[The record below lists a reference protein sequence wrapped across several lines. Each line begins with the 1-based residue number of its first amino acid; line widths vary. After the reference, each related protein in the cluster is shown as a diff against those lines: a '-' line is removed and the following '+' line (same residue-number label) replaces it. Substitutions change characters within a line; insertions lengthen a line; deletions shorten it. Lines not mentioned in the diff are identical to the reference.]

1 MGFVDDK
8 GRPELVVSHAIKLG
22 RAFFKPVP
30 SAEPAPEPAQVA
42 EKPKRVRRTTA
53 VTELTATNPAPTQ
66 KATPV
71 KRRRKAADPNASG
84 HETAISAKAV
94 RRQDAAAAAT
104 EPKQPATKNTSAP
117 KNTAATRSR
126 KQKTGGHP

>member
-22 RAFFKPVP
+22 MAFFKPVP
-30 SAEPAPEPAQVA
+30 PVEPAPEPAQAA
-42 EKPKRVRRTTA
+42 EKPKRVRRSTA
-53 VTELTATNPAPTQ
+53 VAEPTATNPTPTE

-84 HETAISAKAV
+84 HETATPAKAV
-94 RRQDAAAAAT
+94 RRQGAAAAT
-104 EPKQPATKNTSAP
+104 VPKQPGTKSAAAS
-117 KNTAATRSR
+117 KNTAAPRSR

>member
-30 SAEPAPEPAQVA
+30 PAEPAPEPAQAA
-42 EKPKRVRRTTA
+42 EKPKRVRRSTA
-53 VTELTATNPAPTQ
+53 VTEPTATNPTPTQ

-71 KRRRKAADPNASG
+71 KRRRKAADPNAPG
-84 HETAISAKAV
+84 HETATPAKAV
-94 RRQDAAAAAT
+94 RRHGAAAAAT
-104 EPKQPATKNTSAP
+104 EPKQPATKSAAAT
-117 KNTAATRSR
+117 KNTAAPRSR